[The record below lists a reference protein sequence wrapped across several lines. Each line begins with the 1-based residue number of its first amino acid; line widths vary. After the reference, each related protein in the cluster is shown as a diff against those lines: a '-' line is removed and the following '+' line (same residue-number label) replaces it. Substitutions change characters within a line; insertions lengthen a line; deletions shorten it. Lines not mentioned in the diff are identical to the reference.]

1 MSKPSPKPSPYRAV
15 SIRPSVVGACEAVRD
30 IEHQRFLSSE
40 APLLP
45 LPDCSDPN
53 GCRCKY
59 KHWDDRRQ
67 EEDRRTPFRGIGE
80 QYHAQDEKRA
90 GRDRRS
96 S

>member
-1 MSKPSPKPSPYRAV
+1 MSKPKPKHAPYRAV
-15 SIRPSVVGACEAVRD
+15 SIHPSAVGSCEASHA
-30 IEHQRFLSSE
+30 IEDQRFLSSE

-45 LPDCSDPN
+45 LHGCSDPN

-67 EEDRRTPFRGIGE
+67 EDDRRTPFRGIGE
-80 QYHAQDEKRA
+80 QFHAQDDKRA
-90 GRDRRS
+90 GKDRRS

>member
-1 MSKPSPKPSPYRAV
+1 MSKPKPKHSPYRAV
-15 SIRPSVVGACEAVRD
+15 SIVPPVVGSCEASRA
-30 IEHQRFLSSE
+30 IENQRFLSNE

-45 LPDCSDPN
+45 LPECSDPN

-67 EEDRRTPFRGIGE
+67 EDDRRAPFRGIGE
-80 QYHAQDEKRA
+80 QFHASNDKRA
-90 GRDRRS
+90 GKDRRS